1 MKPIKKMHLQ
11 KGISLLESL
20 VAIIVL
26 SLGLLGILGAQMRT
40 LTNTQ
45 DSARR
50 LQAIRLI
57 EDLSERIKV
66 QPDAIGQAS
75 LYITKGWLD
84 TTKNL
89 EELLPDTANCFNIN
103 KACTPTEFAKF
114 DQKRWIENVAQSLPL
129 AQVNVFSTSDSKQ
142 LGVMLA
148 WRSNENNIT
157 AASELLPPPAANT
170 EVACPD
176 DRTCHLQYI
185 SLNQRCIPIDT
196 EKAYCPEQ

>member
-1 MKPIKKMHLQ
+1 MHLQ

-75 LYITKGWLD
+75 LYITDDWLD
-84 TTKNL
+84 TTQNL
-89 EELLPDTANCFNIN
+89 EELLPDTADCFN
-103 KACTPTEFAKF
+103 KACTPTEFAHF
-114 DQKRWIENVAQSLPL
+114 DKKRWIENVAQSLPL
-129 AQVNVFSTSDSKQ
+129 AQLNVFSTSDSKQ

>member
-75 LYITKGWLD
+75 LYVTDDWID
-84 TTKNL
+84 TTHNL
-89 EELLPDTANCFNIN
+89 EEVLPDTADCLNT
-103 KACTPTEFAKF
+103 ACTPVEFAHF
-114 DQKRWIENVAQSLPL
+114 DKKRWIENIAQSLPL
-129 AQVNVFSTSDSKQ
+129 AQLNVFPTSDSKQ

-157 AASELLPPPAANT
+157 AASELLPPPAANA

-185 SLNQRCIPIDT
+185 SLNQRCIPIDA

>member
-1 MKPIKKMHLQ
+1 MKSIKKMHLQ

-75 LYITKGWLD
+75 LYVTDGWLD
-84 TTKNL
+84 TTHNL
-89 EELLPDTANCFNIN
+89 EELLPDTADCFN
-103 KACTPTEFAKF
+103 KTCTPTEFANF
-114 DQKRWIENVAQSLPL
+114 DKNRWIENVAQSLPL
-129 AQVNVFSTSDSKQ
+129 AQLNIFPTNDSKQ

-157 AASELLPPPAANT
+157 AASELLPPPATEA

-185 SLNQRCIPIDT
+185 SLSRRCLPIDADR
-196 EKAYCPEQ
+196 AYCPQQ